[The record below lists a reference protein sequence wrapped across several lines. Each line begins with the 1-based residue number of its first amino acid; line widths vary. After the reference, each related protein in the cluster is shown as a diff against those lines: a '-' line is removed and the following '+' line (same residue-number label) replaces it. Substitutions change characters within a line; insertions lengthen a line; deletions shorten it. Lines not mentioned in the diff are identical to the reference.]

1 LNFHALIHTEIV
13 EYVSV
18 CDYSLIRGYTM
29 DVICQTGFGLDVSAQ
44 TDPDNPFIINAKR
57 IFEQKPAKNPMLLFS
72 CMYNTVY

>member
-1 LNFHALIHTEIV
+1 
-13 EYVSV
+13 
-18 CDYSLIRGYTM
+18 M